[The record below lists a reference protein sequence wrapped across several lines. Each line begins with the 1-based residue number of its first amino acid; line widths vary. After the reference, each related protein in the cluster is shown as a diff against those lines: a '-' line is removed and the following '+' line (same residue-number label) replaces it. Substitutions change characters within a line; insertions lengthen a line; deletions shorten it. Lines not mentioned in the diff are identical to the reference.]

1 MRQKKKIY
9 REFDLDPQKK
19 IIFWCPTYIEEK
31 NEISENIKIW
41 LRKISNLKKHFNIII
56 RPHPKNIVVD
66 QDLKKTIL
74 NEGLYLDGLTDR
86 KLIELYSSADL
97 ILLDYGASVM
107 TSIYLEKNM
116 ALLEL
121 PSNFKFIEK
130 LEKNKSLDS
139 EIRREISKKNIL
151 SLDNNSL
158 LAPIND
164 LIVQSNLSNIL
175 LLKKKYFGNNKNSN
189 LNFLVDKLK
198 KKLKYD

>member
-1 MRQKKKIY
+1 
-9 REFDLDPQKK
+9 
-19 IIFWCPTYIEEK
+19 
-31 NEISENIKIW
+31 
-41 LRKISNLKKHFNIII
+41 
-56 RPHPKNIVVD
+56 
-66 QDLKKTIL
+66 
-74 NEGLYLDGLTDR
+74 
-86 KLIELYSSADL
+86 
-97 ILLDYGASVM
+97 
-107 TSIYLEKNM
+107 M

>member
-1 MRQKKKIY
+1 M
-9 REFDLDPQKK
+9 
-19 IIFWCPTYIEEK
+19 
-31 NEISENIKIW
+31 
-41 LRKISNLKKHFNIII
+41 RKISNLKKHFNIII

-139 EIRREISKKNIL
+139 EIRREISKKYII
-151 SLDNNSL
+151 SDNNSL

-164 LIVQSNLSNIL
+164 LIVQSNFSNIL
-175 LLKKKYFGNNKNSN
+175 LLKKNISEIKLN

-198 KKLKYD
+198 KN